1 MFAICLCTY
10 FLLDFVR
17 VNNGFF
23 VSSRVRSSTIS
34 MASSFG
40 GQCWDGFEDVKS
52 EIMLRP
58 RVFRHLGDYSPQQI
72 DDYDAKQKQDFNLNV
87 GRALETL
94 RRELP
99 MVFLTQDFD
108 FSIFAPQVTVSDGNG
123 NRLTMQRTVYA
134 GVVKSMRLASSF
146 SFVYP
151 SMNVK
156 KIEYVEDCTTIQA
169 QVDVVLPDSIRIDG
183 QAIWEGMFYF
193 SLDHD
198 GLIQAHTFDKKVSTM
213 RPNGLSTSSYPWLR
227 AAPTW
232 SSALIAQTRLQD
244 SFTNSAVDSI
254 KTTPSASDKVNS
266 PSNPLDLISL

>member
-1 MFAICLCTY
+1 MYAICLCT
-10 FLLDFVR
+10 FILLDLVR
-17 VNNGFF
+17 VNGFF
-23 VSSRVRSSTIS
+23 VSSKARTASIS

-40 GQCWDGFEDVKS
+40 GECWDEFEDVKS
-52 EIMLRP
+52 EILLRP
-58 RVFRHLGDYSPQQI
+58 RIFRHLGDYSPPQI
-72 DDYDAKQKQDFNLNV
+72 DDFDAKQKQDFNLNV

-99 MVFLTQDFD
+99 MVFLTQEFD
-108 FSIFAPQVTVSDGNG
+108 FSIFAPQVTVSDGSG

-134 GVVKSMRLASSF
+134 GVVKSMRLASTF
-146 SFVYP
+146 SFIYP

-169 QVDVVLPDSIRIDG
+169 QVDVILPDSIRIDG
-183 QAIWEGMFYF
+183 QAVWEGMFYF

-213 RPNGLSTSSYPWLR
+213 RPNGVSTSSYPWLR

-232 SSALIAQTRLQD
+232 SSALVAQSRLQD
-244 SFTNSAVDSI
+244 TMASSSS
-254 KTTPSASDKVNS
+254 TTHETKPTTAENV
-266 PSNPLDLISL
+266 NPLDLLSL